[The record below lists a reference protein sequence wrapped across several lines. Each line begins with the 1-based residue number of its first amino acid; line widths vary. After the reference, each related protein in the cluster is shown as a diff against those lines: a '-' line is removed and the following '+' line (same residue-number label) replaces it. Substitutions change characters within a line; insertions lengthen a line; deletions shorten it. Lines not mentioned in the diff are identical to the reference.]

1 MADQHS
7 IGTKNQ
13 RLLTSFLDTAY
24 GVRGSTCCKIAIT
37 LTTSKSLPVP
47 STNVTPRSPSRATT
61 ARAKHFRLIVYKHGS
76 AGKLPTAYCL
86 ECVCDSSQRKCLDA
100 RANTVFCGK
109 SNSFLQ
115 LLTRPGGGSQHAP
128 TSHNHCHR
136 INLYS
141 ACSDAQNNHPPIPC
155 KPEKRFDYRLH
166 IWRLRQNDIRSTI
179 PFLQSLSSVIFL
191 QIDEKLSTRQRRS
204 LFLFRRRRNHSSS

>member
-86 ECVCDSSQRKCLDA
+86 ECVCDSSQRKWLDA
-100 RANTVFCGK
+100 RANTVFCCK
-109 SNSFLQ
+109 PHSFLQ

-141 ACSDAQNNHPPIPC
+141 ACADAQNNHRPIRC
-155 KPEKRFDYRLH
+155 KPGKRFTYTLPIYSR
-166 IWRLRQNDIRSTI
+166 RQNDIGPTTPLFQRVSNAT
-179 PFLQSLSSVIFL
+179 FL
-191 QIDEKLSTRQRRS
+191 QIAETPT
-204 LFLFRRRRNHSSS
+204 